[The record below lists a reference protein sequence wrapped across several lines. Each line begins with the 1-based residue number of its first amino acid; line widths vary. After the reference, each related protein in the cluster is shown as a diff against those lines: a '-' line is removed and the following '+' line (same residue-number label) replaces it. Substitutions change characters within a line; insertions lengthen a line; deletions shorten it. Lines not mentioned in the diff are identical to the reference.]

1 MVDIS
6 IMYSVINGSTR
17 QSEYTQEYDLDTKI
31 LQKAD
36 TVLKC
41 SIKTM
46 YLHIADVDYMQ
57 HITE

>member
-1 MVDIS
+1 
-6 IMYSVINGSTR
+6 MYSVINGSTR